1 MEYYTKYN
9 MSKIKLSLLSI
20 IYIYI
25 LNLFSNHTL
34 EKIIDAIWPALA
46 MLIVFLIIG
55 LLHKWILKTFLSLSI
70 FIASVAIFFKWQY
83 KITITEDILLSGLIN
98 EVELTLEM
106 VSAKLIIWVFIT
118 AVIPIIILSLIQV
131 SKYPL
136 KLQIRNTVLLIGLSL
151 ILSSIIFVIQGYHFR
166 ASGQIR
172 DPKFAKA
179 LTSFSPLDVE
189 YNFKKA
195 LKALKNMNKKYKNTI
210 KMSAKYNYIAQEK
223 DLLVV
228 VVLGESTRGDH
239 LGINGYN
246 KNTTPMLS
254 QIKELYSFKDA
265 TSCDTLTKNSLDC
278 LSTPMLKS
286 QKDRIVHQSSFGEVF
301 NSLGFNTEIYSL
313 QTLNEFYHFLKYDK
327 LVSKYAILDSQSTGA
342 KDISLV
348 PYAKESISQYKNGK
362 KLIILHTIGSH
373 QTYADRIMPNKE
385 VFKPSC
391 KNPDVAKCSNQEL
404 INAYDNSIIGVD
416 YLLTTIINE
425 LKNKK
430 AILIYLSDHGESLG
444 ENGNYFHGKPLN
456 IAPKEQFDIPFIIW
470 FSDKYAQTNNGNIY
484 MKNIQKKL
492 DNHDKISHD
501 NFFHSALG
509 CSGIIS
515 SNGGIDK
522 SLDICQ

>member
-1 MEYYTKYN
+1 MF
-9 MSKIKLSLLSI
+9 I
-20 IYIYI
+20 I
-25 LNLFSNHTL
+25 
-34 EKIIDAIWPALA
+34 
-46 MLIVFLIIG
+46 FLIIG
-55 LLHKWILKTFLSLSI
+55 LLHKWIFKAFLSLSI

-106 VSAKLIIWVFIT
+106 VSTKLIIWVFIT
-118 AVIPIIILSLIQV
+118 AVIPIIIVSLIKV

-166 ASGQIR
+166 AAGQIR

-195 LKALKNMNKKYKNTI
+195 LKGLKNMNKKYKNVI

-278 LSTPMLKS
+278 LATPMQHS
-286 QKDRIVHQSSFGEVF
+286 QKDRIVHQSSFGEIF
-301 NSLGFNTEIYSL
+301 HTLGFKTEIYSL
-313 QTLNEFYHFLKYDK
+313 QTLNEFYHFLQYDK
-327 LVSKYAILDSQSTGA
+327 LISKYAILDTQPTGA
-342 KDISLV
+342 KDISLM
-348 PYAKESISQYKNGK
+348 PYMQEAISTHKDGK

-373 QTYADRIMPNKE
+373 QTYADRITPKQE
-385 VFKPSC
+385 IFKPSC
-391 KNPDVAKCSNQEL
+391 KNPDVAKCTHQEL
-404 INAYDNSIIGVD
+404 TNAYDNTIIGVD
-416 YLLTTIINE
+416 YLLMSTINQ
-425 LKNKK
+425 LKDKK

-444 ENGNYFHGKPLN
+444 ENGNYFHGKPLK
-456 IAPKEQFDIPFIIW
+456 IAPKEQFSIPFIVW
-470 FSDKYAQTNNGNIY
+470 FSDKYKATPQGQLFA
-484 MKNIQKKL
+484 KNIQKKV
-492 DNHDKISHD
+492 DAHDKISHD
-501 NFFHSALG
+501 NFFHSILG
-509 CSGIIS
+509 CSNIIS
-515 SNGGIDK
+515 PNGGIDS
-522 SLDICQ
+522 SLNICQ